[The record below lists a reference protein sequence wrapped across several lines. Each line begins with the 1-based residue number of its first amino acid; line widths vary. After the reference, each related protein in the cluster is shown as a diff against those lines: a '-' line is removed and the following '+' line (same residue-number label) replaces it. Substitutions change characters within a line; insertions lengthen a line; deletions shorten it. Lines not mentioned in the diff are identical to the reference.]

1 MLVELYCAY
10 SCAIFF
16 PISALHPL
24 KRETLYFTTLFGVYF
39 YTPYPAGLS
48 DASNDI
54 YAFSRIVHLCEI
66 TFFCYYFSFSMLF
79 LASSLIHRRCSSLTA
94 APAPSSMPPKINIR
108 MSLFFSAN
116 QKLYIVSLCVSV
128 ICDNFNG
135 LLSQKIKWQKKN
147 KSWIEYIEPFYVG
160 LK

>member
-1 MLVELYCAY
+1 MYSRWFSFHPFSLTMLELYCAY

-16 PISALHPL
+16 PISAEHPL

-79 LASSLIHRRCSSLTA
+79 LASSLIHRRCSSLTT
-94 APAPSSMPPKINIR
+94 APAPPSAPKINIR
-108 MSLFFSAN
+108 MSLFFCKSKA
-116 QKLYIVSLCVSV
+116 LYRFFCLCE
-128 ICDNFNG
+128 CDM
-135 LLSQKIKWQKKN
+135 WQ
-147 KSWIEYIEPFYVG
+147 
-160 LK
+160 L